1 MKGWTIADEKKLI
14 LKEII
19 EDSNLIGA
27 PKIKTTKALIT
38 LADVLRYNGETYA
51 DNIVLGGSGTG
62 IVSKAETNLFDLEKG
77 NRVYVEPNIECGE
90 CYNCINGDYLK
101 CSDMHIAGEDVHG
114 FLRDFVSAP
123 VEKIFTLP
131 ENVSDFDALFIK
143 HISLALAVVDKLNIQ
158 KGDYV
163 AIIGANNFG
172 NILAQLLIYYS
183 AVPILMTMD
192 DEDYNTAKKCGIY
205 YVLGQNDN
213 WKEEIFMITSGR
225 MAEKVVYVSDCN
237 IPATKAFN
245 LASFGAGVA
254 FTGTSQKNSA
264 VSFTQAVKKQLD
276 ILCINNG
283 FGNTASSIN
292 LISNKAINLSLLPV
306 ETETFENVPSVF
318 DKLSRQL
325 EETGK
330 INETVIQIL

>member
-1 MKGWTIADEKKLI
+1 MKGYFITDEKKLE
-14 LKEII
+14 LLDVKED
-19 EDSNLIGA
+19 EKLAGA

-38 LADVLRYNGETYA
+38 LPDVLRYNGELFA
-51 DNIVLGGSGTG
+51 ESIVLGSTGTG
-62 IVSKAETNLFDLEKG
+62 IISETEANLFELEKG
-77 NRVYVEPNIECGE
+77 KHVFVEPNSECGD

-101 CSDMHIAGEDVHG
+101 CSEMHIAGEDVHG

-123 VEKIFTLP
+123 AEKLFTLP
-131 ENVSDFDALFIK
+131 ENVSDYDALFIK
-143 HISLALAVVDKLNIQ
+143 HISLAISVVDKLNIQ

-183 AVPILMTMD
+183 AVPILMTSD
-192 DEDYNTAKKCGIY
+192 EEDYKNAKASGIY
-205 YVLGQNDN
+205 YTLGANDN
-213 WKEEIFMITSGR
+213 WKDEVFMITSGR

-237 IPATKAFN
+237 IPVTKAFN
-245 LASFGAGVA
+245 LASFGAQVA
-254 FTGTSQKNSA
+254 FTGTSYKNSP
-264 VSFTQAVKKQLD
+264 VTFTQAIKKQLD

-292 LISNKAINLSLLPV
+292 IISNKAINLSYLPISV
-306 ETETFENVPSVF
+306 AKYEDVPKVFE
-318 DKLSRQL
+318 DLSKQL

-330 INETVIQIL
+330 IKETVIEFI